1 MNTDLTADGAA
12 VTADRFDHAEALLAR
27 YPDLTAEELSDLEH
41 WFRREASAFDIASL
55 ASRESLTEAYQMF
68 RAEHVDR
75 LRLKD
80 ALILVAG
87 VIFVSAAIIGMT
99 LLT

>member
-1 MNTDLTADGAA
+1 MNTDLTAGGAA
-12 VTADRFDHAEALLAR
+12 AAADRFGHAEALLAR
-27 YPDLTAEELSDLEH
+27 YPNLTADELSDLEH

-55 ASRESLTEAYQMF
+55 ASQESLTEPYQAF

-75 LRLKD
+75 FRLKD
-80 ALILVAG
+80 AIILLAG
-87 VIFVSAAIIGMT
+87 IGFVSAAIIGMT